1 MGKNYYYLIAGLPDV
16 SMEDTKPACSLSSF
30 REEYY
35 AQLGSDDQRLVDLL
49 YLETDNAN
57 LLRLMAGGIMAEDGD
72 GLYTEEELRT
82 LIADARNDE
91 KYRGRCPRYMYD
103 FVQAEQR
110 DADGTPAAAF
120 ASDRLAARYYAYAM
134 NADNA
139 FVADWFRFN
148 LRMNNV
154 LTAITARKYQLD
166 RAAAVIGDDEVC
178 EALRTSAAR
187 DFGLAG
193 TLDEMDEMLRIAET
207 ENLVEREHKID
218 ALRWNWLEEHA
229 SFKYFTVERLI
240 AFLVKGQ
247 IAQRWAL
254 LDAEEGGRM
263 LRAMVEEMKNNK

>member
-1 MGKNYYYLIAGLPDV
+1 MSKNYYYLITGLPDV
-16 SMEDTKPACSLSSF
+16 AMDDTKPACSLASF

-35 AQLGSDDQRLVDLL
+35 TQLGNDDQRLVDLL
-49 YLETDNAN
+49 YLELDNAN
-57 LLRLMAGGIMAEDGD
+57 LLRLMNGGTVAEGAE
-72 GLYTEEELRT
+72 GLYDEEELRT
-82 LIADARNDE
+82 LIADARGDE
-91 KYRGRCPRYMYD
+91 KNSTRCPRYMYD

-110 DADGTPAAAF
+110 DADSVPAAF
-120 ASDRLAARYYAYAM
+120 ASDRLAARYYAHAM
-134 NADNA
+134 KADNA
-139 FVADWFRFN
+139 FVSDWFRFN

-154 LTAITARKYQLD
+154 LTAITARKYHLD
-166 RAAAVIGDDEVC
+166 RTAVVIGDDDIC

-187 DFGLAG
+187 DFGLTG

-229 SFKYFTVERLI
+229 FFKYFTVERLF

-247 IAQRWAL
+247 IAQRWAR